1 MLYRGRFV
9 PTLASTQT
17 GWAGVI
23 GTLGSWRPAAALAT
37 LLTIAPVALAQGP
50 AAPAETGATQRF
62 TTPQPPPPAPELSG
76 ERLQGLIDTLQD
88 PAKRDQLIATLR
100 TLETAQTEPHPASD
114 AILSDDVVASLL
126 GEITARTNVVKR
138 VSLSILDSLDQ
149 IPLLVDWL
157 GAQARDPDQ
166 RSLWLHVGL
175 RVTTYMGLAILAYVG
190 IAMALRP
197 GRRSLVPEFESG
209 PFDRVVRLC
218 VRLLL
223 DLVPVLGFAVTVFA
237 TIAVVG
243 PSAEA
248 RAVVLPL
255 IHAVILERVG
265 LALARMIFAPK
276 TPRLRLLP
284 ISDAAAAD
292 GFRWLRRL
300 TATTIYGYFALEAGR
315 QLGLPWTIHGFLLH
329 VLFFGILLMVM
340 TIIVQSRGPV
350 AAAIAGLADEPHS
363 LIVRRLPWRSL
374 ASVWHL
380 LALFYVLFVYFAWAL
395 QVPGGFRLLF
405 GATLGS
411 ALIGIGCWLGLRL
424 IEHLFGRDVHGQE
437 AGAALPGVDSRFN
450 RYVPIIGGILRAMMW
465 LAAITALLHVWG
477 FGTLRW
483 LASESG
489 QELSGHLLIVAVVVV
504 VTIVIWEMISLVIER
519 TVTEKDE
526 EGNLRLSNR
535 ARTLLNIARSFLL
548 VFLSL
553 IALFL
558 ILSELGL
565 NIAPLLAGAGVIG
578 LAIGFGSQKLVQ
590 DIITGLFVLLGDTMR
605 VGDVVEVA
613 GRTGV
618 VEEMTMRT
626 VVLREYSGRVHT
638 IPYNS
643 IDTVTNYTKDFS
655 YAVFDIGV
663 AYRESVDQVM
673 DVLREIGREMNREP
687 YFRRLILEP
696 LEVAGVDRFAESAV
710 VIKARIKTRPLKQW
724 EVSREFN
731 RRLKNRFDEL
741 GIEIPFP
748 HQTLYFGVDKE
759 GKAPPARVETLA
771 SLADGEY
778 PAGARPADEPRAGEP
793 QAGEPRLD
801 APRASEPRPDAA
813 PGRCAPGRRASAGRA
828 AGGRIERAATAARFR
843 PLPRWLS
850 PAGRGA
856 RTVGSRLAWRSVCCS
871 PRSRVAARRT
881 RARRPRLRT
890 PRPMRRGPR
899 CPTGS
904 SSRGSTTPSCS
915 SS

>member
-1 MLYRGRFV
+1 MLYRGRLV

-23 GTLGSWRPAAALAT
+23 GRLGSWRLAAALAT
-37 LLTIAPVALAQGP
+37 LLTISPVALAQGP
-50 AAPAETGATQRF
+50 AAPAETGSTQRF
-62 TTPQPPPPAPELSG
+62 TAPLTPPPAPELST
-76 ERLQGLIDTLQD
+76 ERLHGLIDTLED
-88 PAKRDQLIATLR
+88 PTKRDQLIATLR
-100 TLETAQTEPHPASD
+100 TLETAQAEQHPASES
-114 AILSDDVVASLL
+114 ILSDDVVASLL
-126 GEITARTNVVKR
+126 GEITARTKVVKR

-157 GAQARDPDQ
+157 DAQAKDPDQ
-166 RSLWLHVGL
+166 RSLWLHVSL
-175 RVTTYMGLAILAYVG
+175 RVATYMGLAILAYVG
-190 IAMALRP
+190 VVMALRP
-197 GRRSLVPEFESG
+197 GRRSLVPETESG
-209 PFDRVVRLC
+209 LFDRVVRLC

-237 TIAVVG
+237 TIAVVE

-284 ISDAAAAD
+284 ISDATAAD

-300 TATTIYGYFALEAGR
+300 TATTVYGYFALEAGR
-315 QLGLPWTIHGFLLH
+315 QLGLPWTIHGFLMH
-329 VLFFGILLMVM
+329 VLFFAILLMTM
-340 TIIVQSRGPV
+340 TIIVRSRAPV
-350 AAAIAGLADEPHS
+350 AAALASLADEPHS

-374 ASVWHL
+374 ASSWHL
-380 LALFYVLFVYFAWAL
+380 LALFYVLFVYFVWAL

-411 ALIGIGCWLGLRL
+411 ALIGIACWLGLRL
-424 IEHLFGRDVHGQE
+424 IDHLFGRDLHLGQE
-437 AGAALPGVDSRFN
+437 AEAALPGVESRFN
-450 RYVPIIGGILRAMMW
+450 RYLPIIGGILRALVW
-465 LAAITALLHVWG
+465 LAASVALLHVWG

-483 LASESG
+483 LVSDSG
-489 QELSGHLLIVAVVVV
+489 QEFSGHLLIVAVVVV
-504 VTIVIWEMISLVIER
+504 VTIVIWELISLVIER
-519 TVTEKDE
+519 TVTDKDE

-548 VFLSL
+548 VFMSL

-655 YAVFDIGV
+655 YAVFDVGV

-696 LEVAGVDRFAESAV
+696 LEVAGVDKFADSAV

-731 RRLKNRFDEL
+731 RRMKNCFDEL

-748 HQTLYFGVDKE
+748 HQTLYFGTDKE
-759 GKAPPARVETLA
+759 GKAAAVRVETLA
-771 SLADGEY
+771 NLANGGHPAAPPPADDPRADADPADAPRSDAPRSDAPRSDAPRSDAPRSDAPGADASRAGEGR
-778 PAGARPADEPRAGEP
+778 AGGARPPAETPATEP
-793 QAGEPRLD
+793 
-801 APRASEPRPDAA
+801 SE
-813 PGRCAPGRRASAGRA
+813 
-828 AGGRIERAATAARFR
+828 
-843 PLPRWLS
+843 
-850 PAGRGA
+850 
-856 RTVGSRLAWRSVCCS
+856 
-871 PRSRVAARRT
+871 
-881 RARRPRLRT
+881 RRPQ
-890 PRPMRRGPR
+890 PVFAP
-899 CPTGS
+899 
-904 SSRGSTTPSCS
+904 SRGG
-915 SS
+915 

>member
-1 MLYRGRFV
+1 M
-9 PTLASTQT
+9 
-17 GWAGVI
+17 I
-23 GTLGSWRPAAALAT
+23 GTLDTWRLAAALAT
-37 LLTIAPVALAQGP
+37 LLTISPVALAQAP
-50 AAPAETGATQRF
+50 VAPAETGSTQRF
-62 TTPQPPPPAPELSG
+62 TASPPPAPAPELNT
-76 ERLQGLIDTLQD
+76 ERLQGLIDTLED

-100 TLETAQTEPHPASD
+100 TLETAQADQHPAGET
-114 AILSDDVVASLL
+114 ILSDDVVASLL
-126 GEITARTNVVKR
+126 GEITARTNVVRR

-157 GAQARDPDQ
+157 EAQAKDPDQ

-175 RVTTYMGLAILAYVG
+175 RVATYMGLAILAYVG
-190 IAMALRP
+190 VVMALRP
-197 GRRSLVPEFESG
+197 GRRSLAPEFESG
-209 PFDRVVRLC
+209 VFDRVVRLC

-223 DLVPVLGFAVTVFA
+223 DLVPVLAFAVTVFA
-237 TIAVVG
+237 TIAVVE

-265 LALARMIFAPK
+265 LGLARMIFAPK
-276 TPRLRLLP
+276 TPRLRLLS

-292 GFRWLRRL
+292 GFRWLWRL

-340 TIIVQSRGPV
+340 TIIVQTRTPV
-350 AAAIAGLADEPHS
+350 AAAIAGLSDEPHS
-363 LIVRRLPWRSL
+363 PIVRRLPWRSL

-380 LALFYVLFVYFAWAL
+380 LALFYVLFVYFVWAL

-424 IEHLFGRDVHGQE
+424 IEHLFGRDLHLGQE
-437 AGAALPGVDSRFN
+437 AEAALPGVDSRFK
-450 RYVPIIGGILRAMMW
+450 RYLPIIGGILRALVW
-465 LAAITALLHVWG
+465 LAAATALLHVWG

-483 LASESG
+483 LVSDSG
-489 QELSGHLLIVAVVVV
+489 QALSGHLLIVAVVVV
-504 VTIVIWEMISLVIER
+504 VTIVIWEVISLIIER

-643 IDTVTNYTKDFS
+643 IDTVTNYTKDYS

-696 LEVAGVDRFAESAV
+696 LEVAGVDKFADSAV

-748 HQTLYFGVDKE
+748 HQTLYFGTDKE
-759 GKAPPARVETLA
+759 GKAPAAPLRVENIADLA
-771 SLADGEY
+771 NGKHQAAEHPTTEH
-778 PAGARPADEPRAGEP
+778 PAAE
-793 QAGEPRLD
+793 
-801 APRASEPRPDAA
+801 
-813 PGRCAPGRRASAGRA
+813 RRAADVGPPA
-828 AGGRIERAATAARFR
+828 EAPVTEFERAAAAAHLR

-850 PAGRGA
+850 RATRGA
-856 RTVGSRLAWRSVCCS
+856 QTVGLRLAWRSVCCS
-871 PRSRVAARRT
+871 RRSRLAARRT
-881 RARRPRLRT
+881 RRRQRCLRSPARP
-890 PRPMRRGPR
+890 P
-899 CPTGS
+899 PTRADPPSLTRS
-904 SSRGSTTPSCS
+904 SSKASMTASCS